1 MLTQHY
7 TAQQRRA
14 LNQIW
19 TAAGEYGFD
28 PLFLSMDTSGSP
40 ERYMNCIVGCVRKW
54 YGEEMPKRL
63 FAAWEDD
70 RRQGLLDDLA
80 WLALENAVYQKEL
93 PHRPVLAE
101 ERKAYASNFFDQEY
115 KLSKQEWWSKNPLD
129 YTMQTARWRSVLGR
143 REPMMSPTE
152 RRLWGRLQCSGELDG
167 DALEKAILEAFAEA
181 KIFDGTVHAKPPKVI
196 HLRGKWANRLAK
208 HLPNRMMRNDM
219 LYLGQGD
226 TGRGASGV
234 GGIHRGKLKLR
245 ENILAD
251 RQYIETCFG
260 PSLYPPEQ
268 LMTAEKTLCTGNHF
282 GCHLWVSSG
291 VPNPEQAKTSEARHM
306 AQEAA
311 RQCQRNRDA
320 YAVDSHLYNNAI
332 LRLTEQIRS
341 CIQIHSLTDQER
353 ARSGRLDSSRVWRAA
368 VLEDASVFT
377 REVTTDQPGLSVDLL
392 LDGSASRMHC
402 QEALAAQGYV
412 LAESLSRCGVPVR
425 VSSFC
430 SIRGYTVLRILK
442 EFGDKHGNRKI
453 FNYFSAGWNRDGLAL
468 RLAGE
473 QMRSAPESRHL
484 LLILTDASPND
495 SRRIP
500 AGENSPFG
508 REYEGPVAVKETA
521 EEVRALRRQGIRV
534 GAIFM
539 GHDDSAADAK
549 IIYGK
554 SLVRIAGIDQLAN
567 AAGTLIRQEIQG
579 FTE

>member
-54 YGEEMPKRL
+54 YGEEMPKCL

-80 WLALENAVYQKEL
+80 WLALENAVYEKEL

-101 ERKAYASNFFDQEY
+101 ERKTYALNFFEQEY

-143 REPMMSPTE
+143 REPMMSPSE
-152 RRLWGRLQCSGELDG
+152 RRLRDALLCSGKLEG
-167 DALEKAILEAFAEA
+167 DALEKAILAAFAEA
-181 KIFDGTVHAKPPKVI
+181 KIFDGKIQAKPPRVI
-196 HLRGKWANRLAK
+196 HLRGRWANLLAE
-208 HLPNRMMRNDM
+208 HLPNRMMRNDV
-219 LYLGQGD
+219 LQLGQNDLAAGNGTLD
-226 TGRGASGV
+226 LR
-234 GGIHRGKLKLR
+234 RGKPKLR
-245 ENILAD
+245 ENVLAD

-268 LMTAEKTLCTGNHF
+268 LAVAENALCTGNHF
-282 GCHLWVSSG
+282 GCHLWISSG
-291 VPNPEQAKTSEARHM
+291 VPDPEHARTTEARHM

-311 RQCQRNRDA
+311 QQCKRNREA
-320 YAVDSHLYNNAI
+320 YSRDSHLYNNAI

-341 CIQIHSLTDQER
+341 CIQVHSLTDQER
-353 ARSGRLDSSRVWRAA
+353 SRSGRLDSSRVWRAA
-368 VLEDASVFT
+368 VLEDAGVFT

-473 QMRSAPESRHL
+473 QMRHAPEGRHL

-495 SRRIP
+495 SQRIP
-500 AGENSPFG
+500 AGEGSPFG
-508 REYEGPVAVKETA
+508 REYEGPIAVKETA

-539 GHDDSAADAK
+539 GHDASAADAK
-549 IIYGK
+549 TIYGK

-567 AAGTLIRQEIQG
+567 AAGTLIRQEIQA

>member
-101 ERKAYASNFFDQEY
+101 ERKTYALNFFEQEY

-143 REPMMSPTE
+143 REPMMSPSE

-219 LYLGQGD
+219 LYLGQAD

-234 GGIHRGKLKLR
+234 GDIHRGKLKLR
-245 ENILAD
+245 ENVLAD

-268 LMTAEKTLCTGNHF
+268 LMTAEKALCTGNHF

-291 VPNPEQAKTSEARHM
+291 VPNPEQAKTGEARHM

-341 CIQIHSLTDQER
+341 CIQIHSLTEQER

-368 VLEDASVFT
+368 VLEDAGVFT
-377 REVTTDQPGLSVDLL
+377 REVTTGQPGLSVDLL

-549 IIYGK
+549 TIYGK

>member
-19 TAAGEYGFD
+19 TAAEEYGFD
-28 PLFLSMDTSGSP
+28 PLFLSMDTSGTP
-40 ERYMNCIVGCVRKW
+40 ERYMNCIVGCARKW
-54 YGEEMPKRL
+54 YGADMLKQL

-70 RRQGLLDDLA
+70 RRQSLLDDLT
-80 WLALENAVYQKEL
+80 WLALENAVYQREL

-101 ERKAYASNFFDQEY
+101 ERKIYAQHFFDQEY

-129 YTMQTARWRSVLGR
+129 YTMQTARWRSVLDR
-143 REPMMSPTE
+143 RLPMMSPTE
-152 RRLWGRLQCSGELDG
+152 RRLWERLQCTGELES
-167 DALEKAILEAFAEA
+167 DALKRAILDAFAEA
-181 KIFDGTVHAKPPKVI
+181 RIFDGTVHRKPPRVI
-196 HLRGKWANRLAK
+196 HLRGKWANVLAK
-208 HLPNRMMRNDM
+208 HLPTPMTRNDT
-219 LYLGQGD
+219 LQLGQSDSNG
-226 TGRGASGV
+226 SGTLDV
-234 GGIHRGKLKLR
+234 RRRKAQLR
-245 ENILAD
+245 ENAFAG

-268 LMTAEKTLCTGNHF
+268 LAQMEQALCTGVHF

-291 VPNPEQAKTSEARHM
+291 VPDPEQAKTSEARHM
-306 AQEAA
+306 AMEASL
-311 RQCQRNRDA
+311 QCKRNREA
-320 YAVDSHLYNNAI
+320 YSRDSNLYNNAI

-341 CIQIHSLTDQER
+341 CIQVHSLTDQER
-353 ARSGRLDSSRVWRAA
+353 SRSGRLDSPRVWRAA

-453 FNYFSAGWNRDGLAL
+453 FHYFSAGWNRDGLAI
-468 RLAGE
+468 RAMGE
-473 QMRSAPESRHL
+473 QLHSAPESRHL

-500 AGENSPFG
+500 AGEGSPFG
-508 REYEGPVAVKETA
+508 REYEGTPAVKETA
-521 EEVRALRRQGIRV
+521 DEVRALRRKGIRV

-539 GHDDSAADAK
+539 GHDASAADAK
-549 IIYGK
+549 TIYGK

-567 AAGTLIRQEIQG
+567 AAGTLIRQEIQS

>member
-93 PHRPVLAE
+93 PHRPVLEE
-101 ERKAYASNFFDQEY
+101 ERKAYALNFFEQEY

-143 REPMMSPTE
+143 REPMMSPSE
-152 RRLWGRLQCSGELDG
+152 RRLRDALLCSGELDG
-167 DALEKAILEAFAEA
+167 DALEKAILAAFAEA
-181 KIFDGTVHAKPPKVI
+181 KIFDGKIQAKPSRVI
-196 HLRGKWANRLAK
+196 HLRGRWANLLAK
-208 HLPNRMMRNDM
+208 HLPNRMMRNDV
-219 LYLGQGD
+219 LQLGQNDLAAGNGTLD
-226 TGRGASGV
+226 LRRV
-234 GGIHRGKLKLR
+234 KPKLR

-268 LMTAEKTLCTGNHF
+268 LAVAENALCTGNHF
-282 GCHLWVSSG
+282 GCHLWISSG
-291 VPNPEQAKTSEARHM
+291 VPDPENARTTEAKHM

-311 RQCQRNRDA
+311 QQCKRNREA
-320 YAVDSHLYNNAI
+320 YSRDSHLYNNAI

-341 CIQIHSLTDQER
+341 CIQVHSLTDQER
-353 ARSGRLDSSRVWRAA
+353 SRSGRLDGTRVWRAA

-412 LAESLSRCGVPVR
+412 LAESLGRCGVPVR

-473 QMRSAPESRHL
+473 QMRHAPEGRHL

-495 SRRIP
+495 SQRIP
-500 AGENSPFG
+500 AGEGSPFG
-508 REYEGPVAVKETA
+508 RAYEGPIAVMETA

-539 GHDDSAADAK
+539 GHDASATDAK
-549 IIYGK
+549 TIYGK
-554 SLVRIAGIDQLAN
+554 SLVRIAGIDQFAN
-567 AAGTLIRQEIQG
+567 AAGTLIRQEIQS